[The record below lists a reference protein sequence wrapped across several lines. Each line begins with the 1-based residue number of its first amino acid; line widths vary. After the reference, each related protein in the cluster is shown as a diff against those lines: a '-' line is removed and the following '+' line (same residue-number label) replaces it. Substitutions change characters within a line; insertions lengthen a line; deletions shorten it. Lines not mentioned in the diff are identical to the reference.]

1 MDEDDDNFRGV
12 MAVCAGDKNRVED
25 VSFEDIRVEDCEE
38 ARLIDKEK
46 YNREPGGPIRNLGI
60 RNIRHLGEGVKMYPM
75 RIKGYDADNDV
86 RGVLLESV
94 TVDGKKLTGTEGME
108 MNGFVSD
115 VEVK

>member
-1 MDEDDDNFRGV
+1 
-12 MAVCAGDKNRVED
+12 
-25 VSFEDIRVEDCEE
+25 
-38 ARLIDKEK
+38 
-46 YNREPGGPIRNLGI
+46 
-60 RNIRHLGEGVKMYPM
+60 MYPM
-75 RIKGYDADNDV
+75 RKKGNDEDNDV